1 MATNGKSGGQTQ
13 TNRQTWLI
21 IFAALVGS
29 VAMYGLLC
37 FFVTQGRIAH
47 PQSAPKPPVNV
58 LRWMFTAMAVIA
70 LLASVAWMYMKTNG
84 KIGDGSTFG
93 VSKVQVMTPGEF
105 QTQSIVA
112 LALAEA
118 CTIYGLA
125 LFFMGAS
132 MRDFVPFAAGTLLVD
147 LFFILPRGLKYWS
160 SWEQK
165 QKSEAQ
171 GASSSFSRTL

>member
-1 MATNGKSGGQTQ
+1 MAMNGKSGVQTQ

-21 IFAALVGS
+21 IFAAIVGS
-29 VAMYGLLC
+29 VAMYGLVC
-37 FFVTQGRIAH
+37 FFIAQGRTAH
-47 PQSAPKPPVNV
+47 AQSAPKPPADV
-58 LRWMFTAMAVIA
+58 LRWMFTAMAVVT
-70 LLASVAWMYMKTNG
+70 LLASIGWMYLKTNG
-84 KIGDGSTFG
+84 KIGDVSTFG
-93 VSKVQVMTPGEF
+93 AFTVQVMSPSEF

-132 MRDFVPFAAGTLLVD
+132 IRDFAPFAMGTVLVD

-171 GASSSFSRTL
+171 GASSPFSRTL